1 MAALLRHPSQA
12 SLKSYTSGLLSP
24 RTSVYEPAEV
34 ELGGTS
40 GHSDAAAGERSPACG
55 YFPAAS
61 SSREQDNVRTDTT
74 DCVQPEDSEKT
85 SAVDE
90 MLQSVGFGAYQRK
103 LLVLAGLGW
112 AADNMWLQVRV
123 SLSRHKSFRV

>member
-34 ELGGTS
+34 ELDGSGG
-40 GHSDAAAGERSPACG
+40 HHYDDAAAGNEGPG
-55 YFPAAS
+55 YFPTAS
-61 SSREQDNVRTDTT
+61 SSRDQGAARQQSPEYG
-74 DCVQPEDSEKT
+74 QPEDAEKLN
-85 SAVDE
+85 ALDE
-90 MLQSVGFGAYQRK
+90 MLQSVGFGVYQRK

-112 AADNMWLQVRV
+112 AADNMWLQV
-123 SLSRHKSFRV
+123 SLSLLLSGLL